1 MPSTSNQV
9 FEMVKPVAMVQEIQE
24 PNSLE
29 SVTMLS
35 TEDAVQQALLES
47 HVIEETVEEVM

>member
-1 MPSTSNQV
+1 MPNTSNQV
-9 FEMVKPVAMVQEIQE
+9 FEMVKPVTVIQE

-35 TEDAVQQALLES
+35 TEDPVQQALLQS
-47 HVIEETVEEVM
+47 HVVEETVEEVM